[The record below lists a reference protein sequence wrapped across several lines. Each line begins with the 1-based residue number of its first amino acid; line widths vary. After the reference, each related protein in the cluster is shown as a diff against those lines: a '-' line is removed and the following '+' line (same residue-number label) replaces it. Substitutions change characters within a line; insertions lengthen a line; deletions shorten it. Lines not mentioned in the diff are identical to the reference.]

1 MTEESF
7 LEKGHKTEKS
17 FGGKFSNVEYSTTKE
32 DIENHWDLMILSDEC
47 LYLKDKK
54 VDVKGLKKINRFDE
68 HPNENFHYVEVCSV
82 RGGKKSGWLYGKAD
96 YFAFELNDYWLVV
109 DKLKLQK
116 LIEELVGNNK
126 EIYERPMLDRF
137 YRRKG
142 RKDLIVMI
150 SSHHLSYIAEEILK
164 K

>member
-1 MTEESF
+1 MEESF
-7 LEKGHKTEKS
+7 LEKGHRTEKS
-17 FGGKFSNVEYSTTKE
+17 FGDKFDNVEYSTPKE
-32 DIENHWDLMILSDEC
+32 DMENHWDLMILSDEC

-54 VDVKGLKKINRFDE
+54 VDVKGLKKKRRSDE
-68 HPNENFHYVEVCSV
+68 FTDENYHYVEVCSV

-96 YFAFELNDYWLVV
+96 YFVFELNEYWLVV
-109 DKLKLQK
+109 DKYKLQV
-116 LIEELVGNNK
+116 LIEELIGNNK
-126 EIYERPMLDRF
+126 EIYDRPMINRF